1 MKSTYQFARLAILVS
16 VSLTSAV
23 SAQAGGYRL
32 APVSK
37 VQVSDSAVQLTFG
50 LPCRSVDFESFVL
63 GYDDSG
69 DREVS
74 VGVVVACEEAPVWGV
89 FHRTL
94 TSDSAEF
101 AQFQEYARSGATFVP
116 MVVAN

>member
-1 MKSTYQFARLAILVS
+1 MKSTYQFARLGLMVAGFLV
-16 VSLTSAV
+16 LTA

-37 VQVSDSAVQLTFG
+37 IQVSDTAVGLTFS
-50 LPCRSVDFESFVL
+50 LPCQSVDFESYVL
-63 GYDDSG
+63 GYNDSG

-74 VGVVVACEEAPVWGV
+74 VGVVFACDAGPMKK
-89 FHRTL
+89 FTRTL
-94 TSDSAEF
+94 TVDSAEF